1 MIRVVMFDLGLTL
14 IDAHDKP
21 FAHVAEALATIKD
34 LKAADGKRLR
44 ICLVSDFTMA
54 EPPNAA
60 QKVRTLFTEYLAR
73 LAPSGLRPFFEP
85 VQRCITLSTQAG
97 ALKPERVVFET
108 ALRRLQVKATLA
120 ECLFITENAAH
131 VKAARSVLH
140 MKALQFGPAGAP
152 GVDFSDWSQAPALIA
167 HLLAANT
174 ASAAHANTHA
184 NTHAANTHTAVT
196 AHLAA
201 QGMTVTALQAGK
213 VQGHLK
219 AYGHAWHAVSVAGE
233 PDLQQVQMSVPVDAD
248 VSRGPA
254 GEVHAKVNP
263 PAREHVDEATAFAAS
278 LAANKQI
285 GAPGATRAAG
295 ATHEITTAANGQRRL
310 VRKRFSAV

>member
-21 FAHVAEALATIKD
+21 FAHVAEALATLKA

-44 ICLVSDFTMA
+44 TCLVSDFTMA

-60 QKVRTLFTEYLAR
+60 QKTRTLFTDYLAL

-97 ALKPERVVFET
+97 AVKPERAVFET
-108 ALRRLQVKATLA
+108 ALRRLQVKATLD
-120 ECLFITENAAH
+120 ECLLITENAAH
-131 VKAARSVLH
+131 VKAVRSALH
-140 MKALQFGPAGAP
+140 MKALRFGPASAS

-167 HLLAANT
+167 HLMTPAH
-174 ASAAHANTHA
+174 ASAADAA
-184 NTHAANTHTAVT
+184 NTHAAVT
-196 AHLAA
+196 AYLAA
-201 QGMTVTALQAGK
+201 QGMTVSALEAGAQK
-213 VQGHLK
+213 GHLK
-219 AYGHAWHAVSVAGE
+219 AYGHAWHPVSVPGD
-233 PDLQQVQMSVPVDAD
+233 PDLQHVHMTVPVDAN

-254 GEVHAKVNP
+254 GEVHAKVNA
-263 PAREHVDEATAFAAS
+263 PARDQVAEAAAFAAS

-285 GAPGATRAAG
+285 GAPGAARAAG
-295 ATHEITTAANGQRRL
+295 ATHEITTDASGQRRL

>member
-21 FAHVAEALATIKD
+21 FAHVPQALATIKAF
-34 LKAADGKRLR
+34 KAADGKPLR
-44 ICLVSDFTMA
+44 TCLVSDFTMA

-60 QKVRTLFTEYLAR
+60 QKARTLFTDYLAL
-73 LAPSGLRPFFEP
+73 LAASGLRPLFEP

-97 ALKPERVVFET
+97 AFKPERVVFET
-108 ALRRLQVKATLA
+108 ALRRLQVKATLT
-120 ECLFITENAAH
+120 ECLLITENAAH
-131 VKAARSVLH
+131 VKAARTTLH
-140 MKALQFGPAGAP
+140 MKALQFGPAGAA

-167 HLLAANT
+167 HLLAPT
-174 ASAAHANTHA
+174 HASAAHAA
-184 NTHAANTHTAVT
+184 NTHAAVSAR
-196 AHLAA
+196 LAA
-201 QGMTVTALQAGK
+201 QGMTVTALEPAGK
-213 VQGHLK
+213 NGHLK
-219 AYGHAWHAVSVAGE
+219 AYGHAWHPVSVPGE

-254 GEVHAKVNP
+254 GEVHATVSP
-263 PAREHVDEATAFAAS
+263 PAREQLAEATAFAAS

-285 GAPGATRAAG
+285 GPPGATRAAG
-295 ATHEITTAANGQRRL
+295 ATHEITTDAGGQRRL

>member
-21 FAHVAEALATIKD
+21 FPHVAEALTTIKA

-44 ICLVSDFTMA
+44 TCLVSDFTMP

-60 QKVRTLFTEYLAR
+60 QKARSLFTEYLAR

-108 ALRRLQVKATLA
+108 ALRRLQVKATLP
-120 ECLFITENAAH
+120 ECLFITENATH
-131 VKAARSVLH
+131 VKAARNTLH

-167 HLLAANT
+167 HLLAANP

-184 NTHAANTHTAVT
+184 ANTHAAVT

-201 QGMTVTALQAGK
+201 HGMTVTALEPGK
-213 VQGHLK
+213 VKGHLK
-219 AYGHAWHAVSVAGE
+219 AYGHAWHPVSVAGE
-233 PDLQQVQMSVPVDAD
+233 PDLQQVQMSVPINAD

-254 GEVHAKVNP
+254 GELHAKVNP

-295 ATHEITTAANGQRRL
+295 ATHEITTDANGQRRL